1 MFYICSQ
8 KHKIKK
14 NMKRENSIE
23 VIDDV
28 ITYASRYGFQALGY
42 AIADMVRNNEIHL
55 TSKQTSSLWEYGGNI
70 KSEIGKVKTY
80 EVTMYNKYNQKEKEN
95 VIVQALNE
103 RQAEEFAIGNLL
115 DGWDVLETKE
125 IEF

>member
-1 MFYICSQ
+1 
-8 KHKIKK
+8 
-14 NMKRENSIE
+14 MKRENSIE

-28 ITYASRYGFQALGY
+28 VTYASRYGFQALGY

-80 EVTMYNKYNQKEKEN
+80 EVTIYNKYNQKEKES